1 MMHRRTFLAA
11 SAATGIALLSSACA
25 RQPHLREP
33 APSVGA
39 STGAASGAFTDDTWT
54 DISRSRQIPVRV
66 RVPTNP
72 GPWPVI
78 LFSHGLGGS
87 REGGALWGE
96 AWAQAG
102 FMTVHLQHAGSDTN
116 AVRENARAA
125 MAPEQLA
132 ARVLDVRFVLDELAR
147 RKKLPDSVFNQINLD
162 AIGMSGH
169 SFGAHT
175 TLALAGQDYGAVT
188 PPPEPRLKA
197 FIAFSPSDSER
208 PGAFARLRAPLL
220 FLTGTEDGDVAGTG
234 ATPQARLLPFEK
246 SPPGSKYM
254 AVLDGADH
262 MTFGG
267 QSSRRRAVLYRRPEV
282 AVAREAQHH
291 ALIQTL
297 TTTYWRAMLKGEEQA
312 RAMLTNPASVKAP
325 DAWKTK

>member
-1 MMHRRTFLAA
+1 MQRRTFLTA
-11 SAATGIALLSSACA
+11 SAAAGMALLGSACA
-25 RQPHLREP
+25 QQRRMRDPG
-33 APSVGA
+33 PSAGGSSGA
-39 STGAASGAFTDDTWT
+39 STGAFTDDVWT

-66 RVPTNP
+66 RVPTTA

-87 REGGALWGE
+87 RAGGALWGDT
-96 AWAQAG
+96 WAQAG
-102 FMTVHLQHAGSDTN
+102 FMVVHLQHLGSDID
-116 AVRENARAA
+116 AVIDNARAA

-147 RKKLPDSVFNQINLD
+147 RKKLPDSVFGNANLD

-175 TLALAGQDYGAVT
+175 TLALAGQDYGTAT

-197 FIAFSPSDSER
+197 FIALSPSDSER

-220 FLTGTEDGDVAGTG
+220 FITGTEDGDVVGNG
-234 ATPQARLLPFEK
+234 ATPQSRQQPFEK
-246 SPPGSKYM
+246 SPPGSKYLLL
-254 AVLDGADH
+254 LDGADH

-267 QSSRRRAVLYRRPEV
+267 QNELPRRMARRRPEV
-282 AVAREAQHH
+282 AVAREAQHRS
-291 ALIQTL
+291 LVQTL

-325 DAWKTK
+325 DVWKTK